1 MARNHIH
8 DAHAAGDGFR
18 GGDSPVVEL
27 VIFDCD
33 GVLVDSEAI
42 AVEIDRIILAEH
54 GWHLTTEEVVDRFL
68 GRSFSHVQLSLE
80 GHLGH
85 ALPATWEAEQAPRY
99 LEAFTEEL
107 RPVSGIEAAHDAIS
121 LATCIAS
128 SGSHEK
134 LRHTLGLTG
143 LAPRFQGRVFSA
155 SEVTRGKPAPDLFL
169 HAAAKM
175 GVAPERAV
183 VVEDSQHGVAA
194 GLAPG
199 MRVLRYA
206 GGMTPQKWL
215 EEAGAIVFRDMAH
228 LPRWIKELNRS
239 HTA

>member
-1 MARNHIH
+1 M
-8 DAHAAGDGFR
+8 
-18 GGDSPVVEL
+18 
-27 VIFDCD
+27 
-33 GVLVDSEAI
+33 LVDSEVI

-54 GWHLTTEEVVDRFL
+54 GWHLTTEEIVDRFL
-68 GRSFSHVQLSLE
+68 GRSFSHVQASLE
-80 GHLGH
+80 EHLGH
-85 ALPATWEAEQAPRY
+85 TLPATWETKQASRY
-99 LEAFTEEL
+99 LEAFTKEL
-107 RPVSGIEAAHDAIS
+107 RPVAGIEAALDAIS

-194 GLAPG
+194 GLAAG
-199 MRVLRYA
+199 MRVLGYA
-206 GGMTPQKWL
+206 GGMTPEKWL
-215 EEAGAIVFRDMAH
+215 EEAGAIVFYDMAQ
-228 LPRWIKELNRS
+228 LPSLIEELKRS
-239 HTA
+239 RTA